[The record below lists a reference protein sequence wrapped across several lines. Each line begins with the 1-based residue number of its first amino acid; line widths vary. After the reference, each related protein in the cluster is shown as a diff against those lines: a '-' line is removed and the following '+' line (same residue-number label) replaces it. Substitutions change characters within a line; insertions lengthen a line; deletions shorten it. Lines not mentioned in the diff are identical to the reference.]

1 MYIMSWLATTDA
13 NNLEQTYIQGF
24 LDVSGGNI
32 TNRHH
37 NLSILQ
43 GTMDVSGAVAF
54 NSRLDVGGD
63 VSLNGTTID
72 ICGNLYAQYPNNS
85 IPLSGLSDVIAGGA
99 EFTDSL
105 LIGSTTTGT
114 LNNAIRNVGIG
125 IGVLNSLTEGDNNV
139 AVGYKTLY
147 STTTGKHNTAIGERT
162 LYNNLTGWWN
172 TAIGQFALFETTTGQ
187 YNTAEGYV
195 ALYSNTTGNNN
206 TANGCFAGYG
216 NTEGDNNT
224 CIGNYSGNVNTTG
237 DNNTYI
243 GMYADA
249 DAGLTGLT
257 GSTAIGYS
265 AKVTASNQIM
275 LGTAAE
281 TVVAPGQVDIC
292 GNLYAQYDIVTPTIP
307 AGAIIGGVG
316 SGGGNVFDSGDV
328 SMNSNLV
335 VGGNTTVNGSLN
347 TGFIALGGHIHP
359 TTNAAYDLG
368 NAEYKIRHC
377 FLSDNS
383 LWVGDDHKVDVSG
396 GKMKFKKRN
405 KNAVPASIATAGGNA
420 EAAKASKAG
429 GAAASL
435 TELTL
440 LDWLAY
446 AKSLNEAVGGTA
458 SADISIQDIYG
469 NSTDADYEIIQN
481 ADIVDSD
488 LPLKHHL
495 TINPIDVTVDVSGIQ
510 HLDQSLKFTIPNSMT
525 ALKYFCTSHSGMIG
539 DFTLASL
546 STETDKTYYV
556 RMVGADPEN
565 TAPYFLFSDA
575 PNGTAL
581 NDASTQLTLYKGN
594 TYTFITTATTG
605 HPFMVGDSHNVTTGM
620 KLESTGDGAVT
631 ESKYTNPYPLHV
643 NGMANIENNLNVART
658 LTVSGPIRQW

>member
-147 STTTGKHNTAIGERT
+147 STTTGK
-162 LYNNLTGWWN
+162 
-172 TAIGQFALFETTTGQ
+172 Q
-187 YNTAEGYV
+187 NTAEGYV
-195 ALYSNTTGNNN
+195 ALYSNTTGNDN

-224 CIGNYSGNVNTTG
+224 YIGNNTGYVNTTG

-316 SGGGNVFDSGDV
+316 SNVFDSGDV
-328 SMNSNLV
+328 SMNSSLV
-335 VGGNTTVNGSLN
+335 VGGDATVNGSLN

-368 NAEYKIRHC
+368 NSEYKIRHL

-383 LWVGDDHKVDVSG
+383 LWIGDDHKVDVSG
-396 GKMKFKKRN
+396 GKMKFKKR
-405 KNAVPASIATAGGNA
+405 KKDTVPASIAAAGGNA
-420 EAAKASKAG
+420 EAAKASKP
-429 GAAASL
+429 GADSL
-435 TELTL
+435 SELTL
-440 LDWLAY
+440 KDWLAY
-446 AKSLNEAVGGTA
+446 AKSLDVTVGGTA
-458 SADISIQDIYG
+458 TTEISIQDIYG